1 MIWNPYASAGAP
13 AIADWTGGP
22 DGASGVVENGSIVSV
37 QASVYRNVRNLSASR
52 ITRLEVGGFLYGVLG
67 HNNSDAEITSVPP
80 DIVLMSVGGF
90 GAVGFPADLS
100 ISGGVLQNLTVRDL
114 DAIGSITC
122 SGTASA
128 DLISV
133 PNGSWIGSISAN
145 AGSLRM
151 NVGYDVFAEI
161 AFTGSAAVDQIIAN
175 GSILAA
181 VSTVSGRI
189 RNLIAGKDIGGSFS
203 AFNANIESVLAG
215 SPGFPGRIGVDY
227 DPQTDTWPPALA
239 EFTTGSLGWRID
251 NITAQSDI
259 LANITGS
266 GTVQNVVSLDGNIGN
281 ASISS
286 TIRSVTRRVDFVSAK
301 GNVYSNIEAL
311 TQTTDPNFEGKVT
324 RMVVGGDLIG
334 NVSSHGSPTS
344 IAVDGD
350 VYGDITVNK
359 GLSSVASILVGGEVK
374 PGAEIVLNKSTAIA
388 GSVGLAGQIIVNSM
402 TAAGSLGGTVRV
414 NRNSTESPII
424 VNTSDYEIA
433 AATLGNGAVG
443 VVPFKLYNTESTSA
457 TYNPNTPV
465 TLGYY
470 LDSRFVNDPPKIG
483 FYGPVKLNGTP
494 STPGRTQPFKV
505 EIVSADGTT
514 FIDVTKRFKAVID
527 PTNNR
532 IARLQYAPPSVH
544 DFLMVGRY
552 RITNVNPITSESLVC
567 DLPGGSIVPVDMGAG
582 LTFDIGRDCD
592 GNTYAD
598 YLQIYGPDGNLALD
612 TNRDGFL
619 DSCVSPSSMLFCI
632 ADLNGDFFVNDAD
645 FQIFA
650 NAYNSLEDSTGD
662 LNGDLLTNDADFS
675 IFSTYYDQLDCA
687 AYLGWQL

>member
-1 MIWNPYASAGAP
+1 
-13 AIADWTGGP
+13 
-22 DGASGVVENGSIVSV
+22 
-37 QASVYRNVRNLSASR
+37 
-52 ITRLEVGGFLYGVLG
+52 
-67 HNNSDAEITSVPP
+67 
-80 DIVLMSVGGF
+80 
-90 GAVGFPADLS
+90 
-100 ISGGVLQNLTVRDL
+100 
-114 DAIGSITC
+114 
-122 SGTASA
+122 
-128 DLISV
+128 
-133 PNGSWIGSISAN
+133 
-145 AGSLRM
+145 
-151 NVGYDVFAEI
+151 
-161 AFTGSAAVDQIIAN
+161 
-175 GSILAA
+175 
-181 VSTVSGRI
+181 
-189 RNLIAGKDIGGSFS
+189 
-203 AFNANIESVLAG
+203 
-215 SPGFPGRIGVDY
+215 
-227 DPQTDTWPPALA
+227 
-239 EFTTGSLGWRID
+239 
-251 NITAQSDI
+251 
-259 LANITGS
+259 
-266 GTVQNVVSLDGNIGN
+266 
-281 ASISS
+281 
-286 TIRSVTRRVDFVSAK
+286 
-301 GNVYSNIEAL
+301 
-311 TQTTDPNFEGKVT
+311 
-324 RMVVGGDLIG
+324 MVVGGDLIG